1 MASNPHDAAQ
11 PRLLRFWLAAVS
23 LFLAAFAARVIGL
36 GEQSVWY
43 DEAFTA
49 LFARKP
55 PLEIVTDVARLD
67 LNTPLHYLSL
77 KLWAALAGE
86 SEFAQR
92 SLSVFAGMITAA
104 LIPYLAG
111 REPNTSRWQTLLAL
125 AMAAVW
131 PVAINLSQELRMY
144 ALAIC
149 LNTAA
154 LALLAR
160 ATRTDTRRAWAAW
173 AVVALGAFGAHVL
186 GALAFAAQLPLVLH
200 WLLTGRSRNRPDGLV
215 AALCSGAAIVF
226 CGLVL
231 QGYRASYAVTYTEPL
246 PFANTVLQS
255 LAALSL
261 PRLLP
266 ENWITAAAAAAVL
279 ALLIGLAGNKRW
291 LAIYALLTVLL
302 IALFCSVT
310 GKFAAR
316 YVAFAVPP
324 MLAAAAGVRL
334 PRAASLSVI
343 GIVLAT
349 GAAGVWQLR
358 TAPDYD
364 NDNYRDA
371 VRFLRAELGSDEAV
385 IFVSGHASPALA
397 YYWPEGE
404 GTRWHALP
412 DDPVLNIRNALDYAS
427 AVPALNRAL
436 AGKRGAWLLLW
447 QDVVID
453 PSTVT
458 QTLLRRQAHK
468 LQPDRA
474 TSEFHGLRLL
484 HYTFDAPFRPLP
496 ELLPA
501 LNSAIGANGPDLG
514 LSALGCHQFDVSRA
528 GGGLMEV
535 ACFWR
540 KAQSAQAPLDTKV
553 SLRLNDAAGARIVQ
567 ADEMLANFGLPYYAF
582 DKPITTFHYIQ
593 LPDDAKAGRYTLEMI
608 LYTPDGEIS
617 PKVSALVMIAP

>member
-1 MASNPHDAAQ
+1 M
-11 PRLLRFWLAAVS
+11 PRLSRFWLAAA
-23 LFLAAFAARVIGL
+23 LLLLAAFAARVIGL
-36 GEQSVWY
+36 GDQSLWY

-55 PLEIVTDVARLD
+55 AIDIVVDVARLD

-86 SEFAQR
+86 SAFAQR

-104 LIPYLAG
+104 LIAHLAG
-111 REPNTSRWQTLLAL
+111 GGPNTSRTQRLLAL
-125 AMAAVW
+125 ALAAVW

-160 ATRTDTRRAWAAW
+160 AMRTSARRSWLAWAI
-173 AVVALGAFGAHVL
+173 VAFGAFGAHVL
-186 GALAFAAQLPLVLH
+186 GALAFATQLPLLLH
-200 WLLTGRSRNRPDGLV
+200 WLLTGRSRDRRDGLL
-215 AALCSGAAIVF
+215 AALCAGTAIGL

-231 QGYRASYAVTYTEPL
+231 QGFRAGYGVTYTEQL
-246 PFANTVLQS
+246 SLANTVLHS

-266 ENWITAAAAAAVL
+266 DTWIPAAAACAAL

-291 LAIYALLTVLL
+291 LALYALLTVLL
-302 IALFCSVT
+302 IALFSSVT

-324 MLAAAAGVRL
+324 MLAAAASVRL
-334 PRAASLSVI
+334 PRAAGLSAI
-343 GIVLAT
+343 GLMLAA

-358 TAPDYD
+358 TAPVYA

-371 VRFLRAELGSDEAV
+371 VRFLQTDLKPDEAV

-412 DDPVLNIRNALDYAS
+412 NDPVLNIRNALDYAS
-427 AVPALNRAL
+427 AVPVLNRAL
-436 AGKRGAWLLLW
+436 TGKRGAWLILW
-447 QDVVID
+447 QDAVID

-458 QTLLRRQAHK
+458 QSLLRRQAHK

-474 TSEFHGLRLL
+474 TAEFQGLRLM

-496 ELLPA
+496 EALPD
-501 LNSAIGANGPDLG
+501 LNSAIAANGPDLG
-514 LSALGCHQFDVSRA
+514 LSAMGCHQFDVPRA

-535 ACFWR
+535 TCFWHM
-540 KAQSAQAPLDTKV
+540 AQTSQAPLDTKV
-553 SLRLNDAAGARIVQ
+553 SLRLNDAAGTRIVQ

-593 LPDDAKAGRYTLEMI
+593 LPNGIQAGRYTLEMI

-617 PKVSALVMIAP
+617 PKVSTLVTIAP